1 MCPRPR
7 AMAGPGR
14 RLRGAGG
21 RGRGWEQPLGVP
33 VAAQGKG
40 EPASAPAGVSHGV
53 HEKME
58 RKREVSGNG
67 GVRKHHPSHGR
78 IEVFWALHCRH
89 LL

>member
-1 MCPRPR
+1 MCPQPR

-58 RKREVSGNG
+58 RKRGE
-67 GVRKHHPSHGR
+67 
-78 IEVFWALHCRH
+78 W
-89 LL
+89 